1 MNRRLASPSTSSI
14 TKWRR
19 TPPRAS
25 RMSQPKWS
33 SFTRTTL
40 PRASN
45 SPSHVPGARMVPQDQ
60 GLENLRNSPSRQNDS
75 LQGHAA
81 GQQADHSSRSRTDN
95 RDQYQR
101 TFRDLRA
108 GLDQGPARSV
118 LSLLCRPPRR
128 PHSPG
133 PFGRDHRA
141 PWHVYEPGA
150 LRLEGSGFPTKSSEI
165 DPPERFRRSV
175 AIGDLRPH
183 IASPDVHVDQARRQ
197 IVMHFHGLE
206 RDCTQ
211 TTRRAVSEDGLDFRD
226 PRPTGADFY
235 ARVFEWHG
243 VTYAAALEGWLYRS
257 RDSGL
262 SFPDRA
268 RLGDPST
275 RHVAVF
281 PFGDELFLVFSRIGD
296 APERLLISRI
306 LATGNWR
313 DWRLSDPLELLR
325 AEMPWEGAGEPVLP
339 SRMGPADK
347 RVNQLRDPFIFS
359 EGGRLWLIYA
369 CAGESGLALAQL
381 HCR

>member
-1 MNRRLASPSTSSI
+1 MTRFKATRLGNRPIIHPGLARTIGTNINGPSAIRVPDWIKAPLGRYYLYFADHRGDHIRLAHSDEI
-14 TKWRR
+14 T
-19 TPPRAS
+19 
-25 RMSQPKWS
+25 
-33 SFTRTTL
+33 
-40 PRASN
+40 
-45 SPSHVPGARMVPQDQ
+45 G
-60 GLENLRNSPSRQNDS
+60 
-75 LQGHAA
+75 
-81 GQQADHSSRSRTDN
+81 
-95 RDQYQR
+95 
-101 TFRDLRA
+101 
-108 GLDQGPARSV
+108 
-118 LSLLCRPPRR
+118 
-128 PHSPG
+128 
-133 PFGRDHRA
+133 

-183 IASPDVHVDQARRQ
+183 IASPDVHVDKARRQ

-211 TTRRAVSEDGLDFRD
+211 TTRRIVSKDGLDFRD
-226 PRPTGADFY
+226 PLPTGADFY

-243 VTYAAALEGWLYRS
+243 VTYAAALAGWLYRS
-257 RDSGL
+257 LDSGL

-281 PFGDELFLVFSRIGD
+281 SFRDELFLVFSRIGD

-306 LATGNWR
+306 LTTGNWR